1 AGARHV
7 FRVTDPARLE
17 VTIRT
22 AFEIARTG
30 RPGPVVIDVPT
41 DVQNWQGAFRGE
53 GTLPIP
59 GYRQRLADIE
69 QNTLTDERCAD
80 FFSMLAES
88 RRPLI
93 YAGGGVINGGAAE
106 SLRAF
111 ATSFGIPVA
120 TTLMGIG
127 SFDTTH

>member
-22 AFEIARTG
+22 AFAIARPG
-30 RPGPVVIDVPT
+30 RPGPVVIDVPK

-69 QNTLTDERCAD
+69 RNTLTDERCDD
-80 FFSMLAES
+80 FFAMLAES

-93 YAGGGVINGGAAE
+93 YAGGGESGSASGRESRAGAAGAGAG
-106 SLRAF
+106 R
-111 ATSFGIPVA
+111 T
-120 TTLMGIG
+120 
-127 SFDTTH
+127 